1 MRKLIVMSTLA
12 VVGLGFMAS
21 ATALWWP
28 PKVVIGYGGGGGT
41 TTNAM
46 VVEGCVIADE
56 IVCPC
61 VPGLPV
67 LQSCLH
73 SAVPIGC
80 LTADMVYEHVDQ
92 SVPVLEVNDP
102 QVLGTLVCT
111 GLDDTAYVVLPTQ
124 GVQQP
129 PQPPKK

>member
-28 PKVVIGYGGGGGT
+28 PKVIIGYGGGGGT

-46 VVEGCVIADE
+46 VLEGCVIDE

-61 VPGLPV
+61 VPGLR
-67 LQSCLH
+67 LLDSCVH
-73 SAVPIGC
+73 SGVPIGC
-80 LTADMVYEHVDQ
+80 LTNDMSYEYVDQ
-92 SVPVLEVNDP
+92 VAPVLEVNDP
-102 QVLGTLVCT
+102 QELGTLVCT
-111 GLDDTAYVVLPTQ
+111 GIDDTAYVVLPTQ
-124 GVQQP
+124 GGPQP